1 MNAGNTL
8 EVATVA
14 GLTLELR
21 FQEDAPRAGE
31 VCAVLYVPKASAKQG
46 ATLTERAAVFLCG
59 GRIGPDVHVE
69 TRIHRHSPPVLW
81 LRGAAIDLDDATAA
95 TIEAWLSSRPLARV
109 EQQAAAR
116 LHPRDQAAPFSPA
129 VPA

>member
-31 VCAVLYVPKASAKQG
+31 VSAVLYVPKGSAKPG
-46 ATLTERAAVFLCG
+46 ASLTERTAAFLCG
-59 GRIGPDVHVE
+59 GRIGRGVRMDPR
-69 TRIHRHSPPVLW
+69 THRHSPPVLW
-81 LRGAAIDLDDATAA
+81 LRGAAIDVDDTTAA
-95 TIEAWLSSRPLARV
+95 TIEAWLTSRPLAPV
-109 EQQAAAR
+109 EQQEGAR
-116 LHPRDQAAPFSPA
+116 QAPREQASPFSPA

>member
-1 MNAGNTL
+1 MTAGNTL
-8 EVATVA
+8 EVATSV

-21 FQEDAPRAGE
+21 FQEDAPRGGE
-31 VCAVLYVPKASAKQG
+31 VSAVLYVPKGSAKPG
-46 ATLTERAAVFLCG
+46 ASLTERTAAFLCG

-69 TRIHRHSPPVLW
+69 PRSHRHSPPALW
-81 LRGAAIDLDDATAA
+81 LRGAAIDLDDTTAA
-95 TIEAWLSSRPLARV
+95 TIEAWLASRPLART

-116 LHPRDQAAPFSPA
+116 RDPRAHATPFSPA